1 MIAVRLEDGSTVYGF
16 GANSV
21 TAKNSAGTPDPYW
34 QRAAEASVEERA
46 DVYDGL
52 MALPGA
58 TLIHAGAVRPAPLE
72 RPPTLPEA
80 ERRRRNK
87 GR

>member
-34 QRAAEASVEERA
+34 QRAAEASVQETA
-46 DVYDGL
+46 DVYHGL

-58 TLIHAGAVRPAPLE
+58 KLIHAGAVRPAP
-72 RPPTLPEA
+72 PAVPEPKPK
-80 ERRRRNK
+80 RRSKRR
-87 GR
+87 

>member
-16 GANSV
+16 GASSV
-21 TAKNSAGTPDPYW
+21 TAKSSAGAPDPYW
-34 QRAAEASVEERA
+34 QRAAEASVQERA

-58 TLIHAGAVRPAPLE
+58 TLIHAGAVRPAPLDQ
-72 RPPTLPEA
+72 PLALPEP
-80 ERRRRNK
+80 EPKRRSKPR
-87 GR
+87 